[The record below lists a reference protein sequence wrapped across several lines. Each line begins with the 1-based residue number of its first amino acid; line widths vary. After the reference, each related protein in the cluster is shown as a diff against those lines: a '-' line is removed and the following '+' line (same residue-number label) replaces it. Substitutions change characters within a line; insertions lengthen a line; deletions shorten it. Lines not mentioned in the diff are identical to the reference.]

1 MTSTDKDLA
10 ASNFVPATKTP
21 IWKRVAVL
29 VLLGTLIGVVLSTGI
44 QDHLSLSALRDNREV
59 LADFVSRNY
68 LTGVTVFI
76 AAYIIIVTLSIPG
89 AVWLSLAGGFVF
101 SVGPATLYIVVAAT
115 TGATLVFLLAR
126 YVLGNSFRQKAGGA
140 IERMRSGFQKNAFN
154 YMLALRIVPLFPFFL
169 VNIAPAFLNVS
180 LRIYVAGTALGIVPG
195 TFVYAWIGSGLGAAL
210 DTGADIDP
218 GSVIYQSYIIGPL
231 LGLGMLAL
239 IPVAYRRFWTKT
251 DE

>member
-1 MTSTDKDLA
+1 MTSTDKDPA

-210 DTGADIDP
+210 DTGADIAP

>member
-1 MTSTDKDLA
+1 MTSTDKDPA
-10 ASNFVPATKTP
+10 ASNFVLATKTP
-21 IWKRVAVL
+21 IWKRIT
-29 VLLGTLIGVVLSTGI
+29 VLLLLGSLIGVVLSTGI
-44 QDHLSLSALRDNREV
+44 QDHLSLNALRDNREV
-59 LADFVSRNY
+59 LVDFVSRNY

-89 AVWLSLAGGFVF
+89 AVWLSLAGGFLF
-101 SVGPATLYIVVAAT
+101 SVGPATLYIVIAAS

-126 YVLGNSFRQKAGGA
+126 YVLGNRFRQKAGGA

-154 YMLALRIVPLFPFFL
+154 YMLVLRLVPLFPFFL

-180 LRIYVAGTALGIVPG
+180 LRVYVAGTALGIVPG
-195 TFVYAWIGSGLGAAL
+195 TFVYAWIGSGLGGVF
-210 DTGADIDP
+210 DTDLDIDP
-218 GSVIYQSYIIGPL
+218 GSIIYQPNIIGPL

-239 IPVAYRRFWTKT
+239 IPVAYRRFWAAN